1 MSYFR
6 FATLCGLLACA
17 GPPSAEPVVGSDAPP
32 TKPMEV
38 QPTEDAA
45 KEPVAGTPSSE
56 ILAATTLDG
65 VVQNACRCLTETM
78 AGDRN
83 CLKQAK
89 ADFESL
95 SEAEKQ
101 TVTERIKLECT
112 DVRGPDLEAKFLS
125 APPDWMAGVWKHT
138 QSIRDVSEKGCQVT
152 TLVTIPPEGTVW
164 SYSRSMRDDE
174 GATECSVSA
183 AEWPS
188 AGTIDLSKGTQF
200 AMRGETH
207 WVWTREEGLKGAAVV
222 EQASL
227 KYTSK
232 HELKVSLT
240 YQNRKGVQLMEGP
253 NENQTSRLQ
262 GQWVRCK
269 AGDGQST
276 GWCE

>member
-17 GPPSAEPVVGSDAPP
+17 GPPSSEPVVGSDAPP
-32 TKPMEV
+32 TEPMEV
-38 QPTEDAA
+38 QPTEDVA

-101 TVTERIKLECT
+101 TVTERIKLECV
-112 DVRGPDLEAKFLS
+112 DVRKPDLEAKSLS

-138 QSIRDVSEKGCQVT
+138 QSVRDITEKGCQVT
-152 TLVTIPPEGTVW
+152 TLVTVAPEGSVW
-164 SYSRSMRDDE
+164 NYTRSLKDE
-174 GATECSVSA
+174 DGATSCTVSA
-183 AEWPS
+183 AEWPLT
-188 AGTIDLSKGTQF
+188 GTIDLSKGTLL
-200 AMRGETH
+200 AERGDSH
-207 WVWTREEGLKGAAVV
+207 WMWTREEGLKGAAV
-222 EQASL
+222 EERAL
-227 KYTSK
+227 LERTSK
-232 HELKVSLT
+232 HELMVSLT
-240 YQNRKGVQLMEGP
+240 YQDSKGVQLMEGP